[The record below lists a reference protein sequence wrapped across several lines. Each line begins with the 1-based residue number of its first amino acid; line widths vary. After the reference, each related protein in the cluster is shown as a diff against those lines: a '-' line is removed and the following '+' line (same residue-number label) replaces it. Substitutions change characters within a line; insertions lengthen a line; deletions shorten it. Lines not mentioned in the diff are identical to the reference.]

1 MRSESTADTTG
12 QIPPNKEVYL
22 KMKSSVTLKDGMHFR
37 GALQG
42 FDIPLDAA
50 EQFGGKN
57 LGPQP
62 KGLMLTSLVGCTAM
76 DVISMLR
83 KMKSEPDE
91 FSVEAET
98 EVTDEHPKVFT
109 SIMITY
115 RLKGE
120 NLDREKIEKAVK
132 LSQEKYCG
140 VSAMLQKAAP
150 VEYQIV
156 IE

>member
-1 MRSESTADTTG
+1 
-12 QIPPNKEVYL
+12 
-22 KMKSSVTLKDGMHFR
+22 MKSSVTLKEGMFFH
-37 GALQG
+37 GDLQG
-42 FDIPLDAA
+42 FDIPVDAA
-50 EQFGGKN
+50 EQFGGQN

-83 KMKSEPDE
+83 KMKSEPEE

-98 EVTDEHPKVFT
+98 ELTDEHPKVFK
-109 SIMITY
+109 SILITY
-115 RLKGE
+115 RLKGSG
-120 NLDREKIEKAVK
+120 LDKAKVEKAVK

-140 VSAMLQKAAP
+140 VSAMLRKAVP
-150 VEYQIV
+150 IEHKIV